1 MVTDCIALFNHL
13 IKWLNP
19 TRIGH
24 FANWMVK
31 QGREMWMQFKAWYWG
46 LNCDI
51 HEKFVRM
58 LVPVVPEIDA
68 TLFEVEMNEL
78 ERKTDEVAMEE
89 KLEECL
95 IIDMSINQEFNQV
108 LATKMKKDEVLF
120 METPLDCNGKPL
132 VQTGLETA
140 SEDGD
145 FDEEH
150 EFVECCDE
158 LEEGPSDDEMFEA
171 RSRKQKQ
178 FAQFKLDRKAMK
190 QQRHKIR
197 DGMMERACRAM
208 EIRLRVR
215 HGLVPSNELNEQALR
230 MTALKICE
238 EYHINDADTLLLT
251 SKPVWKAMI
260 PDQMQMD
267 ALRIIYNSETQRR
280 LNSVEMLRASAKFSV
295 FNLQPNC

>member
-19 TRIGH
+19 SRISG
-24 FANWMVK
+24 FASWMVK
-31 QGREMWMQFKAWYWG
+31 QGRDLWMQFKAWYWG

-51 HEKFVRM
+51 HERFVRLM
-58 LVPVVPEIDA
+58 VPVVPEIDA
-68 TLFEVEMNEL
+68 TLFNDEMTQL
-78 ERKTDEVAMEE
+78 AMKTDDIALEE

-95 IIDMSINQEFNQV
+95 VLDLSINQEYNQV
-108 LATKMKKDEVLF
+108 LGTRMKPDEVLF
-120 METPLDCNGKPL
+120 METPLGPDGKPIENGEASEEEIQKVL
-132 VQTGLETA
+132 TGLET
-140 SEDGD
+140 
-145 FDEEH
+145 DEIDLTDNEI
-150 EFVECCDE
+150 EI
-158 LEEGPSDDEMFEA
+158 A
-171 RSRKQKQ
+171 RSIKHKQH
-178 FAQFKLDRKAMK
+178 AQFKLDRQAMRK
-190 QQRHKIR
+190 QRHKIR

-238 EYHINDADTLLLT
+238 EYNINDADTLLLT
-251 SKPVWKAMI
+251 NKPVWKAMI

-267 ALRIIYNSETQRR
+267 ALRIIYNSETQSR
-280 LNSVEMLRASAKFSV
+280 LNTVEMLRNSAKFSV